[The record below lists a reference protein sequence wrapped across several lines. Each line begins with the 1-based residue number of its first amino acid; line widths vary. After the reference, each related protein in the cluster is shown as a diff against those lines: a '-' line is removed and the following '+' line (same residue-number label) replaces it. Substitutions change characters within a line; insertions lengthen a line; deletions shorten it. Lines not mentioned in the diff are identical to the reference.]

1 MLVNSIQISGESIGM
16 KRFALLTTAACVAL
30 SLVPGVIHAQGYA
43 TAVAAGDGEVFVAEP
58 LNEQREGIVFVY
70 RPRPGGGEW
79 REVAQLSASDAV
91 VGDHFGRALGW
102 SRNTM
107 ISGATVMNET
117 TGAAYVFTKDGSG
130 TWRQTA
136 RLQPAELAPGE
147 AFGRVIAMTDEVAMI
162 AAWGHE
168 GGRGGVFAYR
178 RQPNGSW
185 QPDGRLTASDGA
197 ENDWFGMGIA
207 VEGDLA
213 VIGAGR
219 KNENAGAAYVF
230 RRQGNQWVEE
240 AKLNVAGLVAN
251 SQFGSAVAIHD
262 GLALVG
268 ALGNSQ
274 IPAAVHVFAQD
285 PETGEWSQDSRLAA
299 FDAGPGSFFGTSITS
314 DGNDVWVGASGVSTA
329 TGAVYRFR
337 RSADGDWIGSNKLA
351 VSGLGTR
358 DQFAS
363 TLSVAG
369 NLAVGGATGDDYGMG
384 TAVIMT
390 RSGARWNTADR
401 VWAEAKGLD
410 PVVGGEVECAE
421 GEASDFGCNE
431 VDMMSFLPVASIG
444 GARGVR
450 TNDLWGWT
458 DPQTGHEYALV
469 GLTHA
474 TAFVDVTDAVSPQF
488 VGTLPKTADSPGSD
502 WRDIKVYNDHAF
514 IVSDNAGAHGMQV
527 FDLTQL
533 RDVRNAPVTFAETAH
548 YDGIFSAHNIV
559 INEETGYAFAVGSS
573 GGGETCG
580 GGLHMINIQDPSNPT
595 FAGCFADP
603 STGRSGTG
611 YSHDAQCV
619 VYNGPDGDYRGKEI
633 CFGSNETA
641 LSIADVSDKDNPV
654 AVSHASYPN
663 VAYSHQGWLT
673 DDHRYFYMNDEGD
686 EMSGLVEGTRTLI
699 WDIEDL
705 DDPILLSEYISEN
718 QSIDHNLYIR
728 GNLMYQSNYVSGL
741 RIFDISDPANPVP
754 VGYFDT
760 VPWTED
766 TPTFDGSWSNYPF
779 FESGTIIVTS
789 GSEGLFM
796 LRKRRPGVS

>member
-1 MLVNSIQISGESIGM
+1 M
-16 KRFALLTTAACVAL
+16 KSFALLTAGCVAV
-30 SLVPGVIHAQGYA
+30 SIVPGVVHAQGYA

-58 LNEQREGIVFVY
+58 LNELREGIVFVY
-70 RPRPGGGEW
+70 RPSGGEW
-79 REVAQLSASDAV
+79 REVAQLRASDAI

-102 SRNTM
+102 SGNTM
-107 ISGATVMNET
+107 ISGATVVNET

-130 TWRQTA
+130 TWRETA
-136 RLQPAELAPGE
+136 RLQPAELSPGD
-147 AFGRVIAMTDEVAMI
+147 AFGRVIAMTDDVAMI
-162 AAWGHE
+162 SAWGYE
-168 GGRGGVFAYR
+168 GSRGGVFAYR

-185 QPDGRLTASDGA
+185 QRDGTLTASDAA
-197 ENDWFGMGIA
+197 ENDWFGRSIA

-213 VIGAGR
+213 VIGASR
-219 KNENAGAAYVF
+219 KNENTGAAYVL
-230 RRQGNQWVEE
+230 RREGNQWVEE
-240 AKLNVAGLVAN
+240 AKLDVAGLVPN

-262 GLALVG
+262 GLAFVG
-268 ALGNSQ
+268 APGNLQ
-274 IPAAVHVFAQD
+274 VPASVYVFAQD
-285 PETGEWSQDSRLAA
+285 AETGEWSQDSRLAA
-299 FDAGPGSFFGTSITS
+299 FDAGPGSFFGTTITS
-314 DGNDVWVGASGVSTA
+314 DGNDVWVGASGVSTS
-329 TGAVYRFR
+329 TGGVYRFR
-337 RSADGDWIGSNKLA
+337 RSADGEWIGSNKLA
-351 VSGLGTR
+351 VSGLKMRG
-358 DQFAS
+358 QFAS

-369 NLAVGGATGDDYGMG
+369 DLAVGGAIGDDYGMG

-390 RSGARWNTADR
+390 RSGARWTTADK
-401 VWAEAKGLD
+401 VWAEVEGLD
-410 PVVGGEVECAE
+410 PVVGEEVECTE
-421 GEASDFGCNE
+421 GQASEFGCND
-431 VDMMSFLPVASIG
+431 VDMVSFLPVASIG
-444 GARGVR
+444 GTRGVS

-458 DPQTGHEYALV
+458 DSQTGHEYALV
-469 GLTHA
+469 GLTDA
-474 TAFVDVTDAVSPQF
+474 TAFVDVTDAVNPQYL
-488 VGTLPKTADSPGSD
+488 GKLPKPADSPGSS

-533 RDVRNAPVTFAETAH
+533 RHVRNAPVTFTETAH

-603 STGRSGTG
+603 STGRSSTG

-641 LSIADVSDKDNPV
+641 LSIADVSDKDHPV

-686 EMSGLVEGTRTLI
+686 EMSGVVEGTRTLI
-699 WDIEDL
+699 WDVEDL
-705 DDPILLSEYISEN
+705 DDPILLSEYISDN
-718 QSIDHNLYIR
+718 KAIDHNLYIR

-741 RIFDISDPANPVP
+741 RIFDISDRANPVP

-766 TPTFDGSWSNYPF
+766 TPIFNGSWSNYPF